1 MHFSEILS
9 LCCMSSFVKLFYL
22 SSCVFFLFFFT
33 LRCSLQTH
41 FYFQQFVLASLMKGY
56 HAVTVQKNLKH
67 GKLKFFMGS
76 FFLNDLSIIVH
87 WSEDIL
93 RRDINEWIFW
103 HTSPTTQRNKAK
115 MDPEFFVSHVKG
127 LHSETNIV
135 EWDTVGIRAKN
146 KMIEIFNLGLNSSA
160 SKNEMQ
166 TKLPFG
172 EKDMDYKI
180 LLLVYRDRDNH
191 SAVWY
196 PVVLDATVCF
206 LFKKYAVTLISF
218 PPFCRWHLLRSRHV
232 FFLLLQ
238 PQESFYVT
246 LPALQ
251 HFTRNCI
258 CFRLWIPVA

>member
-1 MHFSEILS
+1 M
-9 LCCMSSFVKLFYL
+9 
-22 SSCVFFLFFFT
+22 
-33 LRCSLQTH
+33 
-41 FYFQQFVLASLMKGY
+41 
-56 HAVTVQKNLKH
+56 
-67 GKLKFFMGS
+67 
-76 FFLNDLSIIVH
+76 DL
-87 WSEDIL
+87 
-93 RRDINEWIFW
+93 
-103 HTSPTTQRNKAK
+103 
-115 MDPEFFVSHVKG
+115 EFFVSHVKG

-206 LFKKYAVTLISF
+206 LFRILCSDSDF
-218 PPFCRWHLLRSRHV
+218 FCPCHLLSSTHIFFFFAVATPGELLCYIASAAAFYKKLYMFQVIDPSGIMKHIAHCLYTLCIHGYHLYFMHISEQSRTKFQHV
-232 FFLLLQ
+232 CCFANTKLLVMITGFV
-238 PQESFYVT
+238 S
-246 LPALQ
+246 
-251 HFTRNCI
+251 
-258 CFRLWIPVA
+258 